1 MSASASAVC
10 LQQEEAVSETPLD
23 SSSSQSQ
30 SLHRRRRSSP
40 IKRRQS
46 APQRPRSSSS
56 SSSCSPLS
64 SPLGGLDLY
73 MASPA
78 PILASVRVLVL
89 SHLAEL
95 ERRLTSSNLALSSPT
110 SPSFP
115 NSDSDDGQDLVRPES
130 PISQGGEEEAMLP
143 MDEALLSWAHDT
155 LDMLRRIRSDVALHL
170 PDLPFDA
177 QVLEELL
184 HTHLHDL
191 SYQSLLDELRAH
203 LPDLP
208 RPHMP
213 EFTLSDVQNRFQDV
227 KTQIRE
233 MSSSLDLSRPLD
245 YLPVLSAHLN
255 SLHARL
261 SSVSTSSGSAYT
273 LPSLPTTSTLSELLD
288 RVLSSDLVPTV
299 LHRVDGNDSP
309 LEKAAKEMSETL
321 KKSLD
326 GAKLVS
332 YVDLPREWRSNPW
345 VYHGYRFIPLHRWP
359 IILLSL
365 FALHNETVNIYTH
378 MIPLLYNTIRFF
390 PSLNY
395 ASVPAD
401 RPEKI
406 YTTFAMLC
414 LFGSVVW
421 HTMSGCAHQVGM
433 ELCARVDYVGI
444 GWLISASVGTVVYY
458 GMSCHSQAA
467 LAYLSLC
474 VITGI
479 AGSIFPFMRWFND
492 PKFRVYRIAFFVGMT
507 FTAFAP
513 LIHLAH
519 LYSVSETLSFIS
531 HISPSLLSYI
541 IGLAFY
547 ATHFPERFVALY
559 SERIARWTDWIGGG
573 SHAIWHAFIVLA
585 IYQHKWGM
593 RDMKLGVDGE
603 VCLM

>member
-1 MSASASAVC
+1 MSGSGSAVC
-10 LQQEEAVSETPLD
+10 LLQEEAVSETPLD

-30 SLHRRRRSSP
+30 ILHRRRRSSP

-46 APQRPRSSSS
+46 ALQRPRSSSS
-56 SSSCSPLS
+56 SSSCNPLS
-64 SPLGGLDLY
+64 SPLGGLDL

-95 ERRLTSSNLALSSPT
+95 ERRLTTSDLAVSSPT

-115 NSDSDDGQDLVRPES
+115 ESDSDDQDLARSES
-130 PISQGGEEEAMLP
+130 PNSQASEEEGMLP

-155 LDMLRRIRSDVALHL
+155 LDMLQRIRSDVALHL

-227 KTQIRE
+227 RTQIRE

-245 YLPVLSAHLN
+245 YLPILSAHLN

-261 SSVSTSSGSAYT
+261 SSASTSSGSPYA

-288 RVLSSDLVPTV
+288 RVLSSDLVPSV

-309 LEKAAKEMSETL
+309 FEKAAKEMSETL

-332 YVDLPREWRSNPW
+332 YVDLPMEWRSNPW
-345 VYHGYRFIPLHRWP
+345 VYSGYRFIPLHRWP
-359 IILLSL
+359 VILLSL

-378 MIPLLYNTIRFF
+378 MIPLVHNAIRFF

-401 RPEKI
+401 RPEQI
-406 YTTFAMLC
+406 YTAFAMLC

-458 GMSCHSQAA
+458 GFSCHSQAA
-467 LAYLSLC
+467 LVYLSLC

-492 PKFRVYRIAFFVGMT
+492 PKFRIYRITFFLGMA
-507 FTAFAP
+507 FTALAP

-519 LYSVSETLSFIS
+519 LFSVSDTLSFIS
-531 HISPSLLSYI
+531 PISSSLLSYV
-541 IGLAFY
+541 IGLVFY
-547 ATHFPERFVALY
+547 ATHIPERFVALY
-559 SERIARWTDWIGGG
+559 NERMARWTDWIGGG

-593 RDMKLGVDGE
+593 REMKLGVDGE
-603 VCLM
+603 GCLI

>member
-10 LQQEEAVSETPLD
+10 LLQEEAVCETPLD

-30 SLHRRRRSSP
+30 ILHRRRRSSP

-56 SSSCSPLS
+56 SSSSCGPLP
-64 SPLGGLDLY
+64 SPLGGLDLS

-95 ERRLTSSNLALSSPT
+95 EGRLTTSNLALSSPT
-110 SPSFP
+110 SPSSP
-115 NSDSDDGQDLVRPES
+115 DSGSDGQDLVRSES
-130 PISQGGEEEAMLP
+130 PNSQGGEEEAM
-143 MDEALLSWAHDT
+143 DEAMLSWAHDT

-261 SSVSTSSGSAYT
+261 SSASTSSSSANA
-273 LPSLPTTSTLSELLD
+273 LPFLPTTGTLSELLD
-288 RVLSSDLVPTV
+288 RVLSSDLVPAV

-321 KKSLD
+321 KKSLN
-326 GAKLVS
+326 GSKLVS
-332 YVDLPREWRSNPW
+332 YVDLPGEWRSNPW
-345 VYHGYRFIPLHRWP
+345 VHSGYRFIPLHRWP

-378 MIPLLYNTIRFF
+378 MIPLLHNAIRFF

-401 RPEKI
+401 RPEKV
-406 YTTFAMLC
+406 YTAFAMLC

-458 GMSCHSQAA
+458 GLSCHSQAA

-479 AGSIFPFMRWFND
+479 TASIFPFMRWFND
-492 PKFRVYRIAFFVGMT
+492 PKFRVYRIAFFLGMA

-547 ATHFPERFVALY
+547 ATHVPERFVALY
-559 SERIARWTDWIGGG
+559 SERMARWTDWIGGG
-573 SHAIWHAFIVLA
+573 SHAIWHAFIALA

-593 RDMKLGVDGE
+593 REMKLGVDGE
-603 VCLM
+603 ACLI